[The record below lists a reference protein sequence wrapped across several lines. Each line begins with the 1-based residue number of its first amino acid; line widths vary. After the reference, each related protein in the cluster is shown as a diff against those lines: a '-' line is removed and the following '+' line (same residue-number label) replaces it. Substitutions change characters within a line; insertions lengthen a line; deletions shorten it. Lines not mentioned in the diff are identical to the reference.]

1 MPETNARIFNPPD
14 LHPPTGYSHVAE
26 ITGGRMVFISGQVA
40 LNQKG
45 ELVGKDDYMAQTR
58 QIFENLKMAIAAV
71 GGTLNDIIKLNYYC
85 VDLSH
90 IAEIRAVRETF
101 LNRERPPVSTAVE
114 VSSLVRPEFLVEI
127 EAVALVH

>member
-1 MPETNARIFNPPD
+1 M
-14 LHPPTGYSHVAE
+14 
-26 ITGGRMVFISGQVA
+26 
-40 LNQKG
+40 
-45 ELVGKDDYMAQTR
+45 
-58 QIFENLKMAIAAV
+58 AV
-71 GGTLNDIIKLNYYC
+71 GGTLNDVIKLNYYC

-114 VSSLVRPEFLVEI
+114 VGSLVRPEFLVEI